1 MSPDLDDSGVSR
13 LQRWA
18 LLHPAW
24 VAEGEVSDAGGEG
37 WYGGVAAVLGVS
49 GGGRLVAI
57 LGASGR
63 GGGGGGEAE
72 AIFTCGMLLLLM

>member
-1 MSPDLDDSGVSR
+1 
-13 LQRWA
+13 
-18 LLHPAW
+18 LLRSAW

-37 WYGGVAAVLGVS
+37 WDGGVAAVLGVS